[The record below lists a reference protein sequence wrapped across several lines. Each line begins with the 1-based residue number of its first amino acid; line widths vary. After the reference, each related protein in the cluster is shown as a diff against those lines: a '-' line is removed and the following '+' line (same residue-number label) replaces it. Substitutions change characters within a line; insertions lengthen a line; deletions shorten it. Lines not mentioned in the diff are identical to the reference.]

1 MLVNKKRLLEAMVK
15 KQMTQKEL
23 AKTAKISRT
32 TVNQT
37 LHRDKGV
44 KLDVLGKLAAA
55 LDVPPLELIQK

>member
-44 KLDVLGKLAAA
+44 KLDVLG
-55 LDVPPLELIQK
+55 ELIQK

>member
-1 MLVNKKRLLEAMVK
+1 MLVNRKRLLEAMAE

-37 LHRDKGV
+37 LHHDKGV